1 MQMKSCA
8 IRVRV
13 VKVVKVISG
22 LKLKKFPEYWK

>member
-1 MQMKSCA
+1 MQMKSYA